1 MCLSHLRLIM
11 PENIEIERRFLVDGR
26 GDKPWRNAVDIR
38 KIVQYYLDSDDI
50 EFHESIINYR
60 GVPLVSIST
69 EEFQILTKTNH
80 WVSRI
85 RTQNDVVIL
94 TLKGKQQGIA
104 TTELEWVLPSMP
116 NISRLEEHPRV
127 EKTRYCVNAGNG
139 LIWEVDEFEGV
150 LAGLILAEIELEDI
164 NQKFDFPEWIGIE
177 LTGLKNWSNA
187 SLATTLLNAE
197 ELKKTLQ
204 QR

>member
-1 MCLSHLRLIM
+1 MGNALAI
-11 PENIEIERRFLVDGR
+11 NTEIERRFLVDGR

-38 KIVQYYLDSDDI
+38 QITQYYLDSNDI
-50 EFHESIINYR
+50 EFHESVINYR
-60 GVPLVSIST
+60 SIPLVSISS
-69 EEFQILTKTNH
+69 EEFHILTKLEH

-85 RTQNDVVIL
+85 RIQNDTVIL
-94 TLKGKQQGIA
+94 TMKGKQKGIA
-104 TTELEWVLPSMP
+104 TTELEWVLSGMP
-116 NISRLEEHPRV
+116 NVSGLEKHPCV

-139 LIWEVDEFEGV
+139 LVWEVDEFEGV

-197 ELKKTLQ
+197 ELKKTL
-204 QR
+204 R